1 MVSKGINVMNE
12 VNTSPVAPVK
22 RPVCSKLW
30 EIPSVLVNFETLSSN
45 VRQETFKD
53 LLQNLTYLLL

>member
-1 MVSKGINVMNE
+1 MNE
-12 VNTSPVAPVK
+12 VNTSPVALVK
-22 RPVCSKLW
+22 RPECSKLW